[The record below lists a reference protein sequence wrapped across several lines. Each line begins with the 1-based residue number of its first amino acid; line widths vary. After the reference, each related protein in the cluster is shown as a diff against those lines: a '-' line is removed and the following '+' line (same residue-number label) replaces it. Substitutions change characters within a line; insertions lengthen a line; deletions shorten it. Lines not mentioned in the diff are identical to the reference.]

1 MFKTKQKQKQLEKL
15 PSLISH
21 LSVNFLAG
29 LAAPGP
35 ESEGAEDTFLCLL
48 PQGWV
53 GFGAKFCA
61 VGEEE
66 RWEAAP
72 ASHYSDHWECH
83 LETDA
88 DSPNSEAE
96 GGSSTGSH
104 LVEDLNRTD
113 PKCASD
119 SPQMVDLSLS
129 SMDGLLYLHFHKYRS
144 GKMKRPLR
152 LFIWI
157 HHLIKVNPPT
167 VDFQTLPKLKH

>member
-1 MFKTKQKQKQLEKL
+1 M
-15 PSLISH
+15 
-21 LSVNFLAG
+21 NFLAG

-35 ESEGAEDTFLCLL
+35 ESEGAERHIFVLVASRLSRL
-48 PQGWV
+48 
-53 GFGAKFCA
+53 GAKFCA
-61 VGEEE
+61 VREEE

-83 LETDA
+83 LKTDA

-96 GGSSTGSH
+96 GGSSTDSH

-129 SMDGLLYLHFHKYRS
+129 STDGLLYLHFHKYRS